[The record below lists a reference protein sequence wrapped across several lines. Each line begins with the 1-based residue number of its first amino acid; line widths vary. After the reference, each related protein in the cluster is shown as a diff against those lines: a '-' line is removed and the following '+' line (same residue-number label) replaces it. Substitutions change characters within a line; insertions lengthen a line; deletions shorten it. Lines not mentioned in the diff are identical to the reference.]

1 MEWVDGITLH
11 DALEQ
16 HLLPPAPDG
25 AGIDGLAVAS
35 LALSILRALVSTT
48 YLEGTFAHRD
58 ISPRNIMLR
67 RPGGKTTPDG
77 APTPNGMGAP
87 DGAPTPVGTP
97 IAWSTNTPL
106 ECCLIDLGSA
116 IFMRRDE
123 ATFTMTMDV
132 WRNATPEYAPPEM
145 LALSDRGYLE
155 ARRSP
160 AIDVYA
166 LCSVLYETY
175 SGHTPLPSGRSSGRV
190 GLRAKNSWPSS
201 NSLPPR
207 GTRCGTGRG
216 YHVRTCSGPSRP
228 SQRRGSFRRNRC
240 LEDIG
245 HRPDNRPPR
254 SRPPRICSGSRS
266 PHSREHTGRPERS
279 SSATRLFRSR
289 FSVRPGISSDD

>member
-1 MEWVDGITLH
+1 MEHEHPSGVLPHRPGQCHLYAPGRSHLH
-11 DALEQ
+11 HDHGRMAQRHPRVRAARDARPLRPW
-16 HLLPPAPDG
+16 LPRGTQIPRYRRVCP
-25 AGIDGLAVAS
+25 VQ
-35 LALSILRALVSTT
+35 RAL
-48 YLEGTFAHRD
+48 RD
-58 ISPRNIMLR
+58 VQ
-67 RPGGKTTPDG
+67 RP
-77 APTPNGMGAP
+77 
-87 DGAPTPVGTP
+87 
-97 IAWSTNTPL
+97 
-106 ECCLIDLGSA
+106 
-116 IFMRRDE
+116 
-123 ATFTMTMDV
+123 
-132 WRNATPEYAPPEM
+132 
-145 LALSDRGYLE
+145 
-155 ARRSP
+155 
-160 AIDVYA
+160 
-166 LCSVLYETY
+166 
-175 SGHTPLPSGRSSGRV
+175 HPLPSGRSSGRV